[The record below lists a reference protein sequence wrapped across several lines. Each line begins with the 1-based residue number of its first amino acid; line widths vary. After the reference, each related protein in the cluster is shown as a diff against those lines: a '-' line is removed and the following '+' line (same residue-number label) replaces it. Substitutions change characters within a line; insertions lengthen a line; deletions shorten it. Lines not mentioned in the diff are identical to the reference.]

1 MSGHSKWS
9 TIKRKKGAADAKR
22 GKMFSRLAREIMVAA
37 RSGGDPNGN
46 PRLRRA
52 MDLAKAANMP
62 GDNINRAIKKGTG
75 ELGGEQIEEF
85 SLEGYGPGGAALL
98 IEVMT
103 DNRNRS
109 LAEIRHLMSKNGG
122 SLGEPGC
129 VAWLFE
135 KKGILRYEKSKT
147 AEDTLMEKSL
157 DAGAEDMKDEGDCW
171 EVLTD
176 LSDVDVILNK
186 LVESKLAPTETEIT
200 AVPKN
205 TVALSG
211 KEAESMLKLI
221 DALEEHDDVQN
232 VYANMDISDQ
242 EMERISEDNPMFP
255 RRTERS
261 PRDACWIAARS
272 RSMG

>member
-22 GKMFSRLAREIMVAA
+22 GKVFSRLAREIMVAA
-37 RSGGDPNGN
+37 RSGGDPSSNA
-46 PRLRRA
+46 RLRRA
-52 MDLAKAANMP
+52 MDIAKAANMP

-109 LAEIRHLMSKNGG
+109 LAEIRHLMNKSGG

-135 KKGILRYEKSKT
+135 KKGILRYEKANAS
-147 AEDTLMEKSL
+147 EETLMEQSL
-157 DAGAEDMKDEGDCW
+157 EAGAEDMKDEGDCW

-176 LSDVDVILNK
+176 LSDVDVVRNK
-186 LVESKLAPTETEIT
+186 LVDAQLTPAETEIT
-200 AVPKN
+200 AIPKN
-205 TVALSG
+205 TVTLNG
-211 KEAESMLKLI
+211 KDAEHMLKLI
-221 DALEEHDDVQN
+221 DALEEQDDVQN

-242 EMERISEDNPMFP
+242 EMERISEMV
-255 RRTERS
+255 
-261 PRDACWIAARS
+261 A
-272 RSMG
+272 